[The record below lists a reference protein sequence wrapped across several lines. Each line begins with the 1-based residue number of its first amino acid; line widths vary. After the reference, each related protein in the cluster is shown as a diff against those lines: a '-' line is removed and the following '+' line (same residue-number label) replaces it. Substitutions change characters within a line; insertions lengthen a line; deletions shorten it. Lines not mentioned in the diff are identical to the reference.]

1 MQDDSKIWLTYAKE
15 NLEAAKVLF
24 ASELYNPC
32 LHNVQQAVE
41 KALKSLIIEKSLS
54 FKKTHNIF
62 ELKSILE
69 KNGTRI
75 DLSEDECDFIDS
87 IYLPTKYPI
96 GSALPFFYPD
106 EEICKSSILL
116 AERVFTESSELLK
129 EQ

>member
-1 MQDDSKIWLTYAKE
+1 MQDETKNWLTYAEE
-15 NLEAAKVLF
+15 NLESAKVLF

-32 LHNVQQAVE
+32 LHNVQQTVE

-62 ELKSILE
+62 ELKSLLE
-69 KNGTRI
+69 KNSISIELT
-75 DLSEDECDFIDS
+75 EDECDFLDS

-96 GSALPFFYPD
+96 GSALPDFYPD

-116 AERVFTESSELLK
+116 AERVFIECSELLK
-129 EQ
+129 AQ